1 MKRLLAA
8 VLMMLAAI
16 PAYALESAP
25 ISSKRAV
32 ATLVTDT
39 DAMQPGVPFRV
50 ALRLR
55 MADGWHTYW
64 KNPGD
69 AGVPPDLSIEGVT
82 QSPIDWP
89 TPRRVAEGP
98 VMTYAYTGE
107 VLLPV
112 TVTAASGAI
121 KAHAQWLVCKD
132 ICVPEEG
139 DFSLTLPQGTP
150 GPSAQA
156 PLFAAHDLTIPRPSP
171 WAARISPD
179 GTRSP
184 TPGSFPTN
192 RAVSRTM
199 PRSRCPFGQAGSP
212 YN

>member
-1 MKRLLAA
+1 MKRVLTA
-8 VLMMLAAI
+8 VLMLVAAF
-16 PAYALESAP
+16 PAWALESAP
-25 ISSKRAV
+25 VSSKRAV

-39 DAMQPGVPFRV
+39 DAMQPGKPFRV
-50 ALRLR
+50 GLRLR

-69 AGVPPDLSIEGVT
+69 AGVPPDLTIEGAT

-112 TVTAASGAI
+112 TVTAATGTI

-139 DFSLTLPQGTP
+139 DFSLTLPVGTP
-150 GPSAQA
+150 GPSA
-156 PLFAAHDLTIPRPSP
+156 S
-171 WAARISPD
+171 
-179 GTRSP
+179 GE
-184 TPGSFPTN
+184 
-192 RAVSRTM
+192 AVR
-199 PRSRCPFGQAGSP
+199 GA
-212 YN
+212 